1 VYTNQK
7 RVSHKGLTT
16 LEAKNREE
24 KISKNNKAY
33 IPSENAIYWIKHP
46 SEIIY

>member
-24 KISKNNKAY
+24 KNQQNNKTY
-33 IPSENAIYWIKHP
+33 IPWGNTIYIG
-46 SEIIY
+46 